1 MIYTPQSRGNRTS
14 LADTSDATA
23 GIQIKCPRCQAP
35 YAAQIINVVDVHRHP
50 QLKTALLG
58 GYLNRATCP
67 NCGAVAAL
75 NVPLVYHD
83 PEKELLLV
91 LAPGE
96 LNLPADQQER
106 LIGGLVQT
114 VMASVSPEERKG
126 YFLRPETVLSRQRLV
141 ERILE
146 ADGVT
151 REMLDAQR
159 ARVRLLEELL
169 GALQDPSRLDTLI
182 QEHRDKL
189 DYGFFATLM
198 AVAQEAELGG
208 DKPGLDA
215 LLALRDRL
223 LQDPEIAKRLP
234 QPLPPDS
241 TVQDAIE
248 KLLPVADDPE
258 ALTAMV
264 ALNRHFFTYMFFQAL
279 TGQIEEARTRGD
291 TPRAERL
298 TTLRSQLL
306 EEADQQDRAV
316 QMAQQEDLRLIDELL
331 ASGDTSAAVRQ
342 RLRRID
348 TLFLSTLAS
357 ALQRARQ
364 EGNIERSARLEQ
376 LQRTILTAVAESMP
390 PEIRLINRLL
400 TLERPEDRRK
410 LLAEST
416 GLLSVDLADLIEDLI
431 AETQGQGRSET
442 ARRLQAIRDEVH
454 QVRATGATS
463 SSPHTGSSKQ

>member
-1 MIYTPQSRGNRTS
+1 MIYTPQNRGNRTP
-14 LADTSDATA
+14 LADTSDAAA

-50 QLKTALLG
+50 QLKAALLG

-67 NCGAVAAL
+67 SCGAVAAL

-91 LAPGE
+91 LAPSE

-126 YFLRPETVLSRQRLV
+126 YFLRPETILSRQRLV

-151 REMLDAQR
+151 REMLDVQR

-169 GALQDPSRLDTLI
+169 GALQDSSRLDALI
-182 QEHRDKL
+182 QEQRGKL

-208 DKPGLDA
+208 DRPSLDA

-223 LQDPEIAKRLP
+223 LQDPEVAKRLP

-241 TVQDAIE
+241 TAQDAIE
-248 KLLPVADDPE
+248 KLLPLADDPE

-264 ALNRHFFTYMFFQAL
+264 ALNRPFLTYMFFQAL

-298 TTLRSQLL
+298 TRLRSQLL
-306 EEADQQDRAV
+306 EEADQQDRAM

-348 TLFLSTLAS
+348 SLFLGTLAS
-357 ALQRARQ
+357 ALQKARQ
-364 EGNIERSARLEQ
+364 EGNIERGARLEQ

-400 TLERPEDRRK
+400 SLERPEDRRK

-416 GLLSVDLADLIEDLI
+416 GLLSDDLADLIEGLI

-442 ARRLQAIRDEVH
+442 ARRLQAIRDEVQ
-454 QVRATGATS
+454 QVRTAGATPS
-463 SSPHTGSSKQ
+463 GHTHS